1 MNHGFEVPFI
11 VSEVE
16 DRAADD
22 EIEVAVRER
31 KITQVARLEVA
42 LREPWLKLLRQGLDS
57 LDVSRIRVDSKDI
70 RPATHEVVRVSPGSA
85 SGVQYPH
92 FGGEAPTEELVE
104 QIDVDPPE
112 LRDQL
117 FLATRGVVQSLGP
130 YRELVQKRITPQSLS
145 WSGPW
150 YRSGAWNGPQ

>member
-22 EIEVAVRER
+22 EIEVAVREW

-42 LREPWLKLLRQGLDS
+42 LREPWLEFVRQGLDS
-57 LDVSRIRVDSKDI
+57 LDVSRIRVDSKYI

-85 SGVQYPH
+85 SGVQHPH

-117 FLATRGVVQSLGP
+117 FLATRGVVQSRRP
-130 YRELVQKRITPQSLS
+130 YRELVQMRITPQLLSLS
-145 WSGPW
+145 VPW